1 MKPSKD
7 DVNHK
12 KNAHLKT
19 EGGRHGWSITSPGKF
34 CTHFGN
40 PAVLY
45 RIRGF
50 ASPDLSGFAFF
61 GQATIVRWYKH

>member
-1 MKPSKD
+1 MRELTPAI
-7 DVNHK
+7 
-12 KNAHLKT
+12 KNAHLET
-19 EGGRHGWSITSPGKF
+19 EGGRYDFSITYPGKF
-34 CTHFGN
+34 STHFGN

-61 GQATIVRWYKH
+61 GQARIVRWYGH